1 MGERERG
8 TALKIVVQLA
18 GVQDK
23 VRATVRIEVI
33 NVDDVKRLIRY
44 ILIVKLIVSV
54 ESKYVFS

>member
-23 VRATVRIEVI
+23 VRATIRIVI
-33 NVDDVKRLIRY
+33 NVHDVKRQITFL
-44 ILIVKLIVSV
+44 L
-54 ESKYVFS
+54 F

>member
-23 VRATVRIEVI
+23 VRATIRVEVI
-33 NVDDVKRLIRY
+33 NVYDIKRLITF
-44 ILIVKLIVSV
+44 LLLN
-54 ESKYVFS
+54 

>member
-23 VRATVRIEVI
+23 VRATVCIEVI
-33 NVDDVKRLIRY
+33 NVDDVKRLITF
-44 ILIVKLIVSV
+44 LL
-54 ESKYVFS
+54 

>member
-23 VRATVRIEVI
+23 VGAMIQIVI
-33 NVDDVKRLIRY
+33 NVDDVKGMPTFL
-44 ILIVKLIVSV
+44 LLN
-54 ESKYVFS
+54 